1 MKTLQ
6 NYTSII
12 VTGSIA
18 YDDIMNF
25 PGHFK
30 DHFHPEKLH
39 QINISFVVDQFVK
52 HIGGTATNIS
62 YNIKQISDK
71 TVYVCGGVGKDHE
84 QITTFYKK
92 NNINMD
98 GLFIDKTL
106 YTATGKVIT
115 DQTDNQIWG
124 YYYGACAKGDNV
136 DFAKLGQKSFGIIS
150 ANHPKAFFHAQNYVI
165 KHTIPYLYDP
175 GMALTF
181 IKDAELLEGINNC
194 MFLVGNDYE
203 IAQMMRR
210 LDTSVH
216 DFIEKGIVVITT
228 LGAEGVLYQDTETEL
243 IVKAFPVKQIVDPT
257 GAGDAWRGG
266 FIGSLIEGKEVEESL
281 KVANALA
288 SFVVESAGTVN
299 HVVSK
304 KEILERAKQ
313 LFIHTL
319 FSL

>member
-39 QINISFVVDQFVK
+39 QINISFVVDAFVK

-62 YNIKQISDK
+62 YNIKQLTDK
-71 TVYVCGGVGKDHE
+71 DVYVCGGIGKDHQ
-84 QITTFYKK
+84 QITDFYKK
-92 NNINMD
+92 HNINTE
-98 GLFIDKTL
+98 GLFIDDKL
-106 YTATGKVIT
+106 FTATGKVIT

-124 YYYGACAKGDNV
+124 YYYGACAKGDKV
-136 DFAKLGQKSFGIIS
+136 DFSKLPKKSVGVVS
-150 ANHPKAFFHAQNYVI
+150 ANHPKAYFHAQNYFI
-165 KHTIPYLYDP
+165 KHDIPYLYDP

-181 IKDAELLEGINNC
+181 IKDNELLEGINHA

-203 IAQMMRR
+203 IAQIMRR
-210 LDTSVH
+210 LNKSVH
-216 DFIEKGIVVITT
+216 DFIDKDIAVITT
-228 LGAEGVLYQDTETEL
+228 LGSEGVLYQDKEKEL
-243 IVKAFPVKQIVDPT
+243 VVKGFPVKQIVDPT

-266 FIGSLIEGKEVEESL
+266 FLGSLIEGKEVEESL

-288 SFVVESAGTVN
+288 SFAVETAGTVN

-304 KEILERAKQ
+304 KEIFERAKK
-313 LFIHTL
+313 L
-319 FSL
+319 

>member
-1 MKTLQ
+1 MKSLQ
-6 NYTSII
+6 NFTSII

-39 QINISFVVDQFVK
+39 QINISFVVNSFIK

-71 TVYVCGGVGKDHE
+71 EVYVCGGVGRDHE
-84 QITTFYKK
+84 QITEFYKK
-92 NNINMD
+92 NKINTD
-98 GLFIDKTL
+98 GLFIDDTL

-124 YYYGACAKGDNV
+124 YYYGACAKGDQV
-136 DFAKLGQKSFGIIS
+136 DFSKLPNKSFGIVS
-150 ANHPKAFFHAQNYVI
+150 ANHPKAYFHAQNYFI
-165 KHTIPYLYDP
+165 KHRIPYLYDP

-181 IKDAELLEGINNC
+181 IKDNELLEGINHC
-194 MFLVGNDYE
+194 MYLVGNDYE

-210 LDTSVH
+210 LNKSVH
-216 DFIEKGIVVITT
+216 DFIEKGIAVITT
-228 LGAEGVLYQDTETEL
+228 LGAEGVLYQDQEHE
-243 IVKAFPVKQIVDPT
+243 IVIKAFPVKKLVDPT

-266 FIGSLIEGKEVEESL
+266 FIGSLMKGNDLEMSL
-281 KVANALA
+281 KVGNVLA
-288 SFVVESAGTVN
+288 SFAVESAGTVN
-299 HVVSK
+299 HKVTVSEVMRRVK
-304 KEILERAKQ
+304 VL
-313 LFIHTL
+313 
-319 FSL
+319 

>member
-1 MKTLQ
+1 MMKTLQ

-62 YNIKQISDK
+62 YNIKQITDK
-71 TVYVCGGVGKDHE
+71 TVYVCGGVGRDHT
-84 QITTFYKK
+84 QITEFYKK
-92 NNINMD
+92 NDINTE
-98 GLFIDKTL
+98 GLFIDDKL

-124 YYYGACAKGDNV
+124 YYYGACAKGDKVNFSKIPGNV
-136 DFAKLGQKSFGIIS
+136 FGVVS
-150 ANHPKAFFHAQNYVI
+150 ANHPKAYFHAQNYFI
-165 KHTIPYLYDP
+165 KHNIPYLYDP

-181 IKDAELLEGINNC
+181 IKNNELLTGINHC

-203 IAQMMRR
+203 IAQIMRR

-216 DFIEKGIVVITT
+216 DFIDKGIAVITT
-228 LGAEGVLYQDTETEL
+228 LGAEGVLYQDKKTEVT
-243 IVKAFPVKQIVDPT
+243 IPGYPVKKIVDPT

-266 FIGSLIEGKEVEESL
+266 FLGSLIEGKTIEEAL
-281 KVANALA
+281 KIANALA
-288 SFVVESAGTVN
+288 SFAVENAGTVN
-299 HVVSK
+299 HKVTK
-304 KEILERAKQ
+304 KQILERAKS
-313 LFIHTL
+313 I
-319 FSL
+319 

>member
-39 QINISFVVDQFVK
+39 QINISFVVDEFVK

-62 YNIKQISDK
+62 YNIKQMTDK
-71 TVYVCGGVGKDHE
+71 DVYVCGGIGRDHQ
-84 QITTFYKK
+84 QITDFYKK
-92 NNINMD
+92 NNINTE
-98 GLFIDKTL
+98 GLFIDDKL
-106 YTATGKVIT
+106 FTATGKVIT

-124 YYYGACAKGDNV
+124 YYYGACAKGDKV
-136 DFAKLGQKSFGIIS
+136 DFSKLPKKSFGVVS
-150 ANHPKAFFHAQNYVI
+150 ANHPKAYFHAQNYFI
-165 KHTIPYLYDP
+165 KHNIPYLYDP

-181 IKDAELLEGINNC
+181 IKDNELLEGINHA

-203 IAQMMRR
+203 IAQIMRR
-210 LDTSVH
+210 LNKSVH
-216 DFIEKGIVVITT
+216 DFIEKGIAVITT
-228 LGAEGVLYQDTETEL
+228 LGAEGVLYQDKEKEL
-243 IVKAFPVKQIVDPT
+243 VIKSFPVKKIVDPT

-266 FIGSLIEGKEVEESL
+266 FIGSLVEGREIEESL

-288 SFVVESAGTVN
+288 SFAVETAGTVN

-304 KEILERAKQ
+304 KEVLERAKG
-313 LFIHTL
+313 L
-319 FSL
+319 

>member
-39 QINISFVVDQFVK
+39 QINISFVVDEFVK

-62 YNIKQISDK
+62 YNIKQMTDK
-71 TVYVCGGVGKDHE
+71 DVYVCGGIGRDHQ
-84 QITTFYKK
+84 QITDFYKK
-92 NNINMD
+92 NKINTE
-98 GLFIDKTL
+98 GLFIDDKL
-106 YTATGKVIT
+106 FTATGKVIT

-124 YYYGACAKGDNV
+124 YYYGACAKGDKV
-136 DFAKLGQKSFGIIS
+136 DFSKLPKKSFGVVS
-150 ANHPKAFFHAQNYVI
+150 ANHPKAYFHAQNYFI
-165 KHTIPYLYDP
+165 KHNIPYLYDP

-181 IKDAELLEGINNC
+181 IKDNELLEGINHA

-203 IAQMMRR
+203 IAQIMRR
-210 LDTSVH
+210 LNKSVH
-216 DFIEKGIVVITT
+216 DFIEKGIAVITT
-228 LGAEGVLYQDTETEL
+228 LGAEGVLYQDKEKEL
-243 IVKAFPVKQIVDPT
+243 VIKSFPIKKIVDPT

-266 FIGSLIEGKEVEESL
+266 FIGSLVEGREIEESL

-288 SFVVESAGTVN
+288 SFAVETAGTVN

-304 KEILERAKQ
+304 QEVLERAKG
-313 LFIHTL
+313 L
-319 FSL
+319 

>member
-39 QINISFVVDQFVK
+39 QINISFVVETFVK

-62 YNIKQISDK
+62 YNIKQLTDK
-71 TVYVCGGVGKDHE
+71 DVYVCGGIGKDHQ
-84 QITTFYKK
+84 QITDFYKK
-92 NNINMD
+92 NNINTE
-98 GLFIDKTL
+98 GLFIDDKL
-106 YTATGKVIT
+106 FTATGKVIT

-124 YYYGACAKGDNV
+124 YYYGACAKGDKVN
-136 DFAKLGQKSFGIIS
+136 FSKLPKKSFGIVS
-150 ANHPKAFFHAQNYVI
+150 ANHPKAYFHAQNYFI
-165 KHTIPYLYDP
+165 KHGIPYLYDP

-181 IKDAELLEGINNC
+181 IKDNELLEGINHA

-203 IAQMMRR
+203 IAQIMRR
-210 LDTSVH
+210 LNKSVH
-216 DFIEKGIVVITT
+216 DFIEKDIAVITT
-228 LGAEGVLYQDTETEL
+228 LGAEGVLYQDKEKEL
-243 IVKAFPVKQIVDPT
+243 VVKGFPVKQIVDPT

-288 SFVVESAGTVN
+288 SFAVESAGTVN
-299 HVVSK
+299 HEVSK
-304 KEILERAKQ
+304 KEVLERAKK
-313 LFIHTL
+313 L
-319 FSL
+319 

>member
-1 MKTLQ
+1 MKILQ
-6 NYTSII
+6 NSTSII

-39 QINISFVVDQFVK
+39 QINISFVVDHFVK

-62 YNIKQISDK
+62 YNIKQITNK
-71 TVYVCGGVGKDHE
+71 TVYVCGGVGRDHK
-84 QITTFYKK
+84 QITDFYKE
-92 NNINMD
+92 NNINTE
-98 GLFIDKTL
+98 GLYIDEKL

-124 YYYGACAKGDNV
+124 YYYGACAKGDKV
-136 DFAKLGQKSFGIIS
+136 DFSKISKKAFGIVS
-150 ANHPKAFFHAQNYVI
+150 ANHPKAYFHAQNYFI
-165 KHTIPYLYDP
+165 KNSIPYLYDP

-181 IKDAELLEGINNC
+181 IKDKELLDGINHC

-210 LDTSVH
+210 LNMSVH
-216 DFIEKGIVVITT
+216 DFIDKGIAVITT
-228 LGAEGVLYQDTETEL
+228 LGAEGVLYQDKENE
-243 IVKAFPVKQIVDPT
+243 IVVKAFPIKKIVDPT

-266 FIGSLIEGKEVEESL
+266 FVGALLEGKELNETL
-281 KVANALA
+281 KIANALA
-288 SFVVESAGTVN
+288 SFAVENAGTVN
-299 HVVSK
+299 HKVNK
-304 KEILERAKQ
+304 KEVLKRATE
-313 LFIHTL
+313 L
-319 FSL
+319 